1 MLSPC
6 GNAYCITV
14 QIDDGEEVYIVTIVK
29 QA

>member
-6 GNAYCITV
+6 SNADGITV